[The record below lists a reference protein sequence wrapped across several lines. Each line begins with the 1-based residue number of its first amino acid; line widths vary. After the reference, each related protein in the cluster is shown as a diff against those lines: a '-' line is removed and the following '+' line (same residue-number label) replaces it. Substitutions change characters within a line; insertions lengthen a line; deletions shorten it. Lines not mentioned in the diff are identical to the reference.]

1 MTMLKRI
8 VIATSIFCLVLPAVG
23 FAQGFSQ
30 GDKVVS
36 LSGSGVSDNELDNTA
51 FSIEGAYSYFF
62 SDNVEGAI
70 RQGFAFSDMPGSDDD
85 WSASTRVALDY
96 NWDMGNWWPLLGVNL
111 GYVYGDAVD
120 DTFVAGPEAGLRYF
134 VNSTT
139 FILGMVE
146 YQFFFDDSDDADD
159 AFDDGRFV
167 FTLGM
172 GVRW

>member
-1 MTMLKRI
+1 MLKRI
-8 VIATSIFCLVLPAVG
+8 VITTSILCLVLPAAG

-36 LSGSGVSDNELDNTA
+36 LNGSGTSDNELDNTA

-62 SDNVEGAI
+62 SDRIEGAI
-70 RQGFAFSDMPGSDDD
+70 RQGFTFADVPGSDND
-85 WSASTRVALDY
+85 WAASTRVALDY
-96 NWDMGNWWPLLGVNL
+96 NWDMGSVWPLLGANF

-120 DTFVAGPEAGLRYF
+120 DTFVAGPEAGVRYF

-139 FILGMVE
+139 FILGLVE
-146 YQFFFDDSDDADD
+146 YQFFFEESDDAED

-167 FTLGM
+167 FTVGM
-172 GVRW
+172 GFRW